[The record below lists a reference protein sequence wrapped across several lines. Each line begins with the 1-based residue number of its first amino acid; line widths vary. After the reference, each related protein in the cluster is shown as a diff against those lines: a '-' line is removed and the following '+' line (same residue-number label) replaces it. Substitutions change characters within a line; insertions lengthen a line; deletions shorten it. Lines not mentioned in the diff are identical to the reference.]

1 MPIEQAVWIWQAEV
15 KNEVFQ
21 MGGSPGTP
29 SNPNPPYAE
38 KRTVPRFVLFADV
51 EVLDIATEARM
62 SGRVSEISRKGC
74 FVDLLNPLPKDTRV
88 RLKVSRDLGSFSTKG
103 RIIYTM
109 EGMGMGVAFEDIA
122 PDQLKILD
130 AWLLELAS

>member
-1 MPIEQAVWIWQAEV
+1 
-15 KNEVFQ
+15 

-38 KRTVPRFVLFADV
+38 KRTVSRFALFADV

-62 SGRVSEISRKGC
+62 SGRVSEIGRKGC
-74 FVDLLNPLPKDTRV
+74 FVDLLNPLPKETRV
-88 RLKVSRDLGSFSTKG
+88 RLRVSRDQGSYTTKG

-109 EGMGMGVAFEDIA
+109 EAMGMGVAFEDIPA
-122 PDQLKILD
+122 DQLEFLD
-130 AWLLELAS
+130 AWLLELVG

>member
-1 MPIEQAVWIWQAEV
+1 
-15 KNEVFQ
+15 

-38 KRTVPRFVLFADV
+38 KRTVPRFALFADV

-74 FVDLLNPLPKDTRV
+74 FVDLLNPLPKETRV
-88 RLKVSRDLGSFSTKG
+88 RLKVSRDQGSFTTKG
-103 RIIYTM
+103 KIIYTL
-109 EGMGMGVAFEDIA
+109 EGMGMGVAFEEIPA
-122 PDQLKILD
+122 DQLKILD
-130 AWLLELAS
+130 AWLLELAG